1 MCTSVSYQ
9 ICLRG
14 KLLSTI
20 LGCAIEEIGCPMSSY
35 MTFVAGNAD
44 YLFQALGTSVFAA
57 AGIVVK
63 TSVPRQSSF
72 GGLLVITKVTIQL
85 SL

>member
-1 MCTSVSYQ
+1 
-9 ICLRG
+9 
-14 KLLSTI
+14 
-20 LGCAIEEIGCPMSSY
+20 MSSY